1 MAAGDLAGMFSSDM
15 DPQDLPIETATLR
28 GTWGTREEKK

>member
-1 MAAGDLAGMFSSDM
+1 MAAGDLAGMFGSDM